1 MSGKGQI
8 TTKQYPIE
16 QLIFAEY
23 NPRQLTKDQY
33 QGLKD
38 SITRFGLVDP
48 VIVNKH
54 KDRKNIIVGGHQRV
68 KVAKD
73 LGFKDVPCVEVSLTL
88 DKERELNI
96 RLNRNTG
103 EWDWDSLANYFD
115 VSDLLEWGFT
125 DDDLQ
130 FKEPELVEGKIED
143 DEIPEVE
150 EAITKPGDMWILGEH
165 RVLCGD
171 ATKKEDVEQLMEGQK
186 VELLHADPPYGMG
199 KEKDGIANDN
209 LYREKLDA
217 FQMEWWESFRPYLK
231 DNGSAYIWGNAE
243 DLWRLWYVSGLKD
256 SERLTFRNEIIWD
269 KQGEGNPTLRVC
281 GSTFKNDR
289 SFTQSERCLFFVLG
303 EQGFNNNAD
312 NYWEGWESIRH
323 YLDEERKKMGW
334 KVSDIIEIT
343 GKTSASHYFTTSQW
357 MFPTEKHYRAIQTA
371 SKNNAFNKD
380 YDAFKKDYDAFK
392 KDYDDLKKEFYKTR
406 SFFDSTH
413 DTMTD
418 VWQFNRVKGEERHG
432 HATPKP
438 VEMIERIIKSSSQEK
453 VIEPFLGSGSTL
465 IACEKTNRK
474 CYGMEIDPHYC
485 DVIVKR
491 WEEYTGNKAER
502 IEAASA

>member
-1 MSGKGQI
+1 MSKNGNI
-8 TTKQYPIE
+8 TTVQYDVKN
-16 QLIFAEY
+16 LIFAEY
-23 NPRQLTKDQY
+23 NPRELTKDQH
-33 QGLKD
+33 QDLKD
-38 SITRFGLVDP
+38 SITRFGFVDP
-48 VIVNKH
+48 LIVNTH
-54 KDRKNIIVGGHQRV
+54 KERKNILVGGHQRLRI
-68 KVAKD
+68 AKE
-73 LGFKDVPCVEVSLTL
+73 LGYKDVPCVEVDLTP
-88 DKERELNI
+88 DKEKELNV
-96 RLNRNTG
+96 RLNKNTG
-103 EWDWDSLANYFD
+103 QWDWDALANHFD
-115 VSDLLEWGFT
+115 VGELLEWGFSEDELQFTEPEEVQGLT
-125 DDDLQ
+125 DDDD
-130 FKEPELVEGKIED
+130 V
-143 DEIPEVE
+143 PEVE
-150 EAITKPGDMWILGEH
+150 ESITKQGDLWILGEH
-165 RVLCGD
+165 RLLCGD
-171 ATKKEDVEQLMEGQK
+171 ATKKEDVERLMDGEK
-186 VELLHADPPYGMG
+186 AELLHADPPYGMG
-199 KEKDGIANDN
+199 KEKDGIVNDN

-217 FQMEWWESFRPYLK
+217 FQMEWWESFRPYLD
-231 DNGSAYIWGNAE
+231 DNASAYIWGNTE
-243 DLWRLWYVSGLKD
+243 DLWRLWYGLLKD
-256 SERLTFRNEIIWD
+256 TERLTFRNEIVWD
-269 KQGEGNPTLRVC
+269 KQNEGNPTLRVC
-281 GSTFKNDR
+281 GSTFKSDR
-289 SFTQSERCLFFVLG
+289 SFTQSERCFFFVLG

-371 SKNNAFNKD
+371 SKN
-380 YDAFKKDYDAFK
+380 DAFKKDYDALK
-392 KDYDDLKKEFYKTR
+392 KDYDALKKEFYETR

-438 VEMIERIIKSSSQEK
+438 VVMIERIIKSSSQEK

-491 WEEYTGNKAER
+491 WEDYTGNKAER
-502 IEAASA
+502 FEAANA